1 MSSSTTTTQLGRH
14 VWTSIRDSVGILT
27 ARLPVHKYNSLSRG
41 TFAHGFGQ
49 PITASS
55 TRAFHTS
62 RWFSLPNRAKA
73 SQHNVRRSCT
83 SGGLLLI
90 GLTSGPSSTPA
101 VVATCTAATDT
112 AFVAS
117 SGKNASISSLARL
130 AWHRSTR
137 PKCGLPEGRRL
148 RVTTRR
154 GMSSKPEG
162 DAGKDTPP
170 APPPQKPANQPSH
183 EPPAGEH
190 ESLAD
195 SMSKYLHLP
204 HMPKMHMPHR
214 PTKEELLAAASGF
227 WERLKVRFKW
237 FSIRSM
243 RPWNADEWG
252 AFVSWFLFGH
262 LVWILVG
269 TTTFFSLVI
278 LTINTVFAQGK
289 SAAHVLVPVRLY
301 AGADNSQ
308 KLSPNGLVT
317 TLQNQPASLSS
328 SSRLLCRN
336 GEMASLRSGTSSSPV
351 GRGSRNRQLPRAPL
365 AQLQKLPRFGRLGR
379 MPQLPRRTTATIPSS
394 T

>member
-1 MSSSTTTTQLGRH
+1 MTSSTTTTQLGRH
-14 VWTSIRDSVGILT
+14 VWSSIRDSVGILT
-27 ARLPVHKYNSLSRG
+27 ARLPIQKHNSLTRVGFS
-41 TFAHGFGQ
+41 HSFGQ
-49 PITASS
+49 PLNASP
-55 TRAFHTS
+55 TRAFHTA
-62 RWFSLPNRAKA
+62 RWVSLPRRAKA

-101 VVATCTAATDT
+101 VVATCTAAADS
-112 AFVAS
+112 ALVAS
-117 SGKNASISSLARL
+117 TGKTAGISSLARQ
-130 AWHRSTR
+130 AWLRSTQPR
-137 PKCGLPEGRRL
+137 CGLSHGPGL
-148 RVTTRR
+148 RVTKRSF
-154 GMSSKPEG
+154 SSKPDG
-162 DAGKDTPP
+162 DAGKGT
-170 APPPQKPANQPSH
+170 PPPQKPETAEKPASAPGH

-190 ESLAD
+190 DSLAE

-278 LTINTVFAQGK
+278 FTINTVFAQGK
-289 SAAHVLVPVRLY
+289 PSCACFVLDRWRIALTVPR
-301 AGADNSQ
+301 NS
-308 KLSPNGLVT
+308 
-317 TLQNQPASLSS
+317 
-328 SSRLLCRN
+328 R
-336 GEMASLRSGTSSSPV
+336 
-351 GRGSRNRQLPRAPL
+351 
-365 AQLQKLPRFGRLGR
+365 
-379 MPQLPRRTTATIPSS
+379 
-394 T
+394 